1 MNWTPKRSLSETD
14 QLLCAPGELHEIETR
29 FVDGRLQRVYKN
41 LWPTIRN
48 FWSWASSQYSD
59 KTYIVFEGQSLT
71 YREIDELARRT
82 ASLFYNVYHIRK
94 GDKIG
99 ICSRNCVEWLVG
111 FWASQ
116 MLGAVFVGINAWL
129 PLDPL
134 TFCISHTDCKLVILD
149 AERAEKLEPIVDKLY
164 TQQKV
169 IGILV
174 VNPQEGKGKW
184 RRMENFDKALE
195 SHGPVPS
202 EEESILAE
210 DEALIMFTSGTTGL
224 PKGVLSTQRQFL
236 TNVLN
241 VSLGPRRATLRRGEI
256 LTPPPEGPQ
265 KGALIAVPLFHVTGL
280 TSYSVRSGFS
290 FNIML
295 LCMLATMAGFKIVMM
310 RKWIPEEGRRS
321 PNLMAFVR
329 LIRSEN
335 VGLAGGVPA
344 MVSDLLD
351 TSLVGYPL
359 EALFFGGSPASELLA
374 SQAQAAFP
382 MARLSQA
389 YGLTETNS
397 VAVGIAGEDYMMRPG
412 STGLACPVNDM
423 IIVADDGRV
432 ASPGE
437 IGEVYLRGPNVMKGY
452 YRDPDATSQVVT
464 SDGWLKTGDIGTMDE
479 EGFLFIKDRIKD
491 IIIRGGENIASPNFL
506 LVENSL
512 YEDARVREAA
522 AVGVPDR
529 RLGELVAAV
538 VSVKAQYSGKVTESS
553 LIESVRKSLPPF
565 AVPVMILIQEKPF
578 ELTPS
583 GKIMKGQLRKLAREH
598 WKSRQKA
605 VPKSAHANL

>member
-1 MNWTPKRSLSETD
+1 MNWTPKRSLAETNE
-14 QLLCAPGELHEIETR
+14 LLCAPGQLHELETR
-29 FVDGRLQRVYKN
+29 FVDGRLQRVYKS
-41 LWPTIRN
+41 LWPTVRN
-48 FWSWASSQYSD
+48 FWSWASNEYSD

-71 YREIDELARRT
+71 YKEIDERVRQT
-82 ASLFYNVYHIRK
+82 ASLFYNEYHVRK

-116 MLGAVFVGINAWL
+116 ILGAVFVGINAWL

-134 TFCISHTDCKLVILD
+134 TFCISHTDCKLVIVD

-164 TQQKV
+164 AGQKV
-169 IGILV
+169 VGILV
-174 VNPQEGKGKW
+174 VNPQEGKGQW
-184 RRMENFDKALE
+184 RRMEILDKALE
-195 SHGPVPS
+195 RSGSVPP
-202 EEESILAE
+202 EESVLAE

-241 VSLGPRRATLRRGEI
+241 TQVATRRAILRGGGN
-256 LTPPPEGPQ
+256 LTPPPDGPQ

-280 TSYSVRSGFS
+280 TSYS
-290 FNIML
+290 
-295 LCMLATMAGFKIVMM
+295 MLATMAGMKIVMM
-310 RKWIPEEGRRS
+310 RKWIPEE
-321 PNLMAFVR
+321 AVK

-351 TSLVGYPL
+351 SSLVGHPL
-359 EALFFGGSPASELLA
+359 EGLFFGGSPASELLA

-382 MARLSQA
+382 TARLSQA

-423 IIVADDGRV
+423 IIVADNGRI

-437 IGEVYLRGPNVMKGY
+437 IGEVYLRGPNVMKEY
-452 YRDPDATSQVVT
+452 YRDPEATGRIVT
-464 SDGWLKTGDIGTMDE
+464 PDGWLKTGDIGTMDE

-491 IIIRGGENIASPNFL
+491 IIIRGGENIPSL
-506 LVENSL
+506 LVENAL
-512 YEDARVREAA
+512 YEDTRVREAA

-538 VSVKAQYSGKVTESS
+538 VSLKTQYIGKVTESS
-553 LIESVRKSLPPF
+553 LIEGVRKSLPPF
-565 AVPVMILIQEKPF
+565 AVPVMVLIQENPF

-583 GKIMKGQLRKLAREH
+583 GKIIKGQLRKLARDH
-598 WKSRQKA
+598 WELRQKTI
-605 VPKSAHANL
+605 PKTARANL

>member
-1 MNWTPKRSLSETD
+1 MSWIPKRSLAETNE
-14 QLLCAPGELHEIETR
+14 LLCAPGQLHELETR

-41 LWPTIRN
+41 LWPTVRN
-48 FWSWASSQYSD
+48 FWSWASSEHAN
-59 KTYIVFEGQSLT
+59 KTYIVFEGQRFT
-71 YREIDELARRT
+71 YKEIDQRVRQT
-82 ASLFYNVYHIRK
+82 ASVFFNQYHIKK

-116 MLGAVFVGINAWL
+116 ILGAVFVGINAWL

-134 TFCISHTDCKLVILD
+134 TFCISHTECKLVIVD
-149 AERAEKLEPIVDKLY
+149 AERAEKLEPVVDKLY
-164 TQQKV
+164 AQQKV
-169 IGILV
+169 FAIIV
-174 VNPQEGKGKW
+174 VNPQEGKGEWK
-184 RRMENFDKALE
+184 RMETFEKALQ
-195 SHGPVPS
+195 HVGPPPP
-202 EEESILAE
+202 EEAVLAE

-241 VSLGPRRATLRRGEI
+241 AQVAPRRATLRRGDN
-256 LTPPPEGPQ
+256 LSPAPEGPQ
-265 KGALIAVPLFHVTGL
+265 KGALVAVPLFHVTGL
-280 TSYSVRSGFS
+280 TSYS
-290 FNIML
+290 
-295 LCMLATMAGFKIVMM
+295 MLATMGGLKIVMM
-310 RKWIPEEGRRS
+310 RKWIPEEG
-321 PNLMAFVR
+321 AK

-351 TSLVGYPL
+351 SSLVGHPL
-359 EALFFGGSPASELLA
+359 ESLFFGGSAASITLP
-374 SQAQAAFP
+374 SQAHMAFP
-382 MARLSQA
+382 TAQLSQG

-397 VAVGIAGEDYMMRPG
+397 VAVGIAGEDYMTRPG

-423 IIVADDGRV
+423 MIVAEDGRV

-437 IGEVYLRGPNVMKGY
+437 IGEVYLRGPNVMKEY
-452 YRDPDATSQVVT
+452 YRDPEATRQIITV
-464 SDGWLKTGDIGTMDE
+464 DGWLKTGDIGIMDE

-491 IIIRGGENIASPNFL
+491 IIIRGGENISSL
-506 LVENSL
+506 QVENAL
-512 YEDARVREAA
+512 YEDVRIREAA

-538 VSVKAQYSGKVTESS
+538 VSLKPQYNGKVTESS
-553 LIESVRKSLPPF
+553 LIEGVRKSLPAY
-565 AVPVMILIQEKPF
+565 AVPVMVLIQEKPF

-583 GKIMKGQLRKLAREH
+583 GKIIKGQLRKLAREH
-598 WKSRQKA
+598 WERRQKTTSKT
-605 VPKSAHANL
+605 PRANL